1 MWRGVHGVR
10 RKIASAEMS
19 SLKEQRC
26 SVKFCVKLGKSF
38 METFEFITKAYG
50 EDAMKRTVFYEWF
63 TRFIKGWQSAE
74 DDEHSG
80 GPSMLIDDSLHWES
94 ERSRSCKSTL
104 DCQGICRRVWHLDWF
119 MLWNPN
125 WKLRMHWVATKF
137 VLRLMTADQK
147 QQSNS
152 SLLGT
157 VWSSWRGCNLVTG
170 S

>member
-38 METFEFITKAYG
+38 METFELITKAYG
-50 EDAMKRTVFYEWF
+50 EDAMKCTVFYEWF
-63 TRFIKGWQSAE
+63 TRFKKGWQSAE

-125 WKLRMHWVATKF
+125 WKIEDALSRHQICASPDDSRPETTIEFKSVRNCLIELKRM
-137 VLRLMTADQK
+137 
-147 QQSNS
+147 
-152 SLLGT
+152 
-157 VWSSWRGCNLVTG
+157 
-170 S
+170 